1 MKSSHFDAPFWG
13 LLILGVVLVGT
24 LAMLGLAAAAQE
36 ASHGGGG
43 VVVVD
48 DS

>member
-1 MKSSHFDAPFWG
+1 MKRSHFDAPFWG

-24 LAMLGLAAAAQE
+24 LAMIGLAAAAQE
-36 ASHGGGG
+36 ASRTGAG